1 MGQSDFQRP
10 AEIAGPPGL
19 VKKKSRLIQGN
30 LLKKVLESLKDLLNE
45 ATWDCADSGIQLQ
58 AMDNSHVSLVSVNLR
73 ADGFDKFRCDRQLSM
88 GMNHG
93 SMSKILRCA
102 ANDDII
108 TVKAQDQA
116 DNVTF
121 MFESPN
127 QEKVSDYEMKL
138 MNLDQE
144 HLGIPETD
152 YACVIKMPAGEF
164 ARVVRDLSQFGESVI
179 ISCTKEGVK
188 FSAAGDI
195 GVGNIKLAQTA
206 NVDKEDE
213 AVSIEMQEPVTLTF
227 ATRYLNMFTKASCL
241 APQVSLSM
249 SPDVPLVVEYNIGDI
264 GHIRYDLAPKIEDE
278 DN

>member
-1 MGQSDFQRP
+1 MGFEAR
-10 AEIAGPPGL
+10 L
-19 VKKKSRLIQGN
+19 VQGN

-45 ATWDCADSGIQLQ
+45 ATWDCSDSGIQLQ

-88 GMNHG
+88 GMSLE
-93 SMSKILRCA
+93 SMAKILRCA

-116 DNVTF
+116 DTVTF

-152 YACVIKMPAGEF
+152 YSAVIKMPSGEF
-164 ARVVRDLSQFGESVI
+164 QR
-179 ISCTKEGVK
+179 VK

-195 GVGNIKLAQTA
+195 GTGNIKLAQTA
-206 NVDKEDE
+206 NVDKEEE
-213 AVSIEMQEPVTLTF
+213 AVIIEMQEPVTLTF
-227 ATRYLNMFTKASCL
+227 ACRYLNMFTKASCL
-241 APQVSLSM
+241 ASQVSLSM
-249 SPDVPLVVEYNIGDI
+249 SPDVPLVVEYNIGEI
-264 GHIRYDLAPKIEDE
+264 GHVRYYLAPKIEDE